1 MPELYSMSYSV
12 KTTLHFDKEVKR
24 IAKKHKG
31 IKSDIATLI
40 DELEVNPTMGVDLGQ
55 NIFKIRLSISG
66 TNKGKS
72 GGARVIT
79 YVVIVNE
86 TVYLSEIYLKNEHD
100 TVDADLI
107 VLQLKNIG
115 LI

>member
-1 MPELYSMSYSV
+1 MSYSV
-12 KTTLHFDKEVKR
+12 KTTPCFDKEVKR
-24 IAKKHKG
+24 IAKKHQG
-31 IKSDIATLI
+31 IKSDLAKLI
-40 DELEVNPTMGVDLGQ
+40 DSLEINPTMGTDLGQ
-55 NIFKIRLSISG
+55 NIYKIRLAISG

-79 YVVIVNE
+79 YVMVISE
-86 TVYLSEIYLKNEHD
+86 IVYLSEIYLKSEHD

-107 VLQLKNIG
+107 VQRLKDDR

>member
-1 MPELYSMSYSV
+1 
-12 KTTLHFDKEVKR
+12 
-24 IAKKHKG
+24 
-31 IKSDIATLI
+31 
-40 DELEVNPTMGVDLGQ
+40 MGTDLGR
-55 NIFKIRLSISG
+55 NVYKIRLAISG

-79 YVVIVNE
+79 YIVVLSEI
-86 TVYLSEIYLKNEHD
+86 VYLSEIYLKNEHD

-107 VLQLKNIG
+107 VQRLKDNG